1 MLDEIVHQKAD
12 QGIYLSLFHLI
23 ILSFIFPIL
32 SSLVSSPCDLSVLL
46 SKIINSRVSSSH
58 ISCCCVCAHSH
69 VLKVIPTHPGRNSR
83 HMKKGN

>member
-1 MLDEIVHQKAD
+1 MKIVHQKAD

-58 ISCCCVCAHSH
+58 MLLCLSH
-69 VLKVIPTHPGRNSR
+69 RVTFLRLFQLILGGTADT
-83 HMKKGN
+83 